1 MILVS
6 VMYPAGPRF
15 DMDYYLGHHM
25 PLVRER
31 WSALGLHEA
40 TVVRGTATP
49 DGGAAP
55 FQVMALLRFSSA
67 EAFAKAA
74 SEHGPEIFGDIPKF
88 TDAQAQVQIN
98 DFAEPAA

>member
-15 DMDYYLGHHM
+15 DHDYYLKTHM

-31 WSALGLHEA
+31 WSGLGLHEA
-40 TVVRGTATP
+40 TVVTGQGTP

-55 FQVMALLRFSSA
+55 FQVIALLKFESA
-67 EAFAKAA
+67 DAFAKAA
-74 SEHGPEIFGDIPKF
+74 AAHGAEIFADIPNF
-88 TDAQAQVQIN
+88 TEAQAQVQIN
-98 DFAEPAA
+98 AFA